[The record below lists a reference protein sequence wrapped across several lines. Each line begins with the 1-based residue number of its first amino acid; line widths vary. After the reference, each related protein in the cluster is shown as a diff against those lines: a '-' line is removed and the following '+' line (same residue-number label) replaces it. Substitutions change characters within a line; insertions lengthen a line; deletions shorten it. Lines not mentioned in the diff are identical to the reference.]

1 MTSFISILA
10 ATDFSVDG
18 NNAVRRAA
26 LLAHEHG
33 ARLHILHV
41 LNPAGCKPLRDWF
54 SPTLDLDLKAAQARD
69 ALRRLAVEILGA
81 YDLTASVE
89 VAVGNPFETLMKA
102 SEHVDLVVLGRRG
115 HGHLKG
121 LLVGR
126 TVDRMLRICRRP
138 VLVVKTS
145 VQGSYRR
152 VLVPIDFTAAS
163 GAAIRVADRMRREM
177 SMHVFHALNSKR
189 EAVLR
194 DADVPEHRHQGDPP
208 DGRRSDQ
215 RPHASQG
222 RQTRPGQRVHELM
235 HWRTGTRCTRPA
247 IRFFFS
253 MWPLLRSAY
262 CWIVSRNYAGAGQGA
277 LPGSQRRAQRRTA
290 DAQPRWPPSPARQ
303 AAAGDRPPRG
313 VVRSRRRGRVEAGCG
328 AGPREPRDRSP
339 PARRL
344 RRGRR
349 ERTQG
354 SRIARRPC
362 GLPDEVGQSHLVLG
376 RALLERGRL
385 DEAEKSFEAADAVF
399 EQMESVGH
407 RAGAWVALGDLAS
420 RRGDDGEAARRYR
433 SAAEALQDIRF

>member
-1 MTSFISILA
+1 MTSFTSILA

-41 LNPAGCKPLRDWF
+41 LNAAGCKPLRDWF

-69 ALRRLAVEILGA
+69 TLRRLAVEILGA

-121 LLVGR
+121 LLEGK

-152 VLVPIDFTAAS
+152 ILVPIDFTAAS

-177 SMHVFHALNSKR
+177 GMDVFHALNSKR

-194 DADVPEHRHQGDPP
+194 DADVPEHLIMETRLMEEGAINARMRRKVARLGLDNTSMNYALAHGPAVHSTLHHAHRLGADLIVAGKQGRSTL
-208 DGRRSDQ
+208 GSFLLGSVSRRVLSEATCDVLIVP
-215 RPHASQG
+215 RPRDSSPPHAAETVAPRLNSESHLDNAALAQSAAAHAGALTQG
-222 RQTRPGQRVHELM
+222 
-235 HWRTGTRCTRPA
+235 HWIHNKA
-247 IRFFFS
+247 
-253 MWPLLRSAY
+253 RS
-262 CWIVSRNYAGAGQGA
+262 VSR
-277 LPGSQRRAQRRTA
+277 RA
-290 DAQPRWPPSPARQ
+290 S
-303 AAAGDRPPRG
+303 
-313 VVRSRRRGRVEAGCG
+313 
-328 AGPREPRDRSP
+328 
-339 PARRL
+339 
-344 RRGRR
+344 
-349 ERTQG
+349 
-354 SRIARRPC
+354 
-362 GLPDEVGQSHLVLG
+362 
-376 RALLERGRL
+376 
-385 DEAEKSFEAADAVF
+385 
-399 EQMESVGH
+399 
-407 RAGAWVALGDLAS
+407 
-420 RRGDDGEAARRYR
+420 
-433 SAAEALQDIRF
+433 

>member
-138 VLVVKTS
+138 VLVVKTP

-194 DADVPEHRHQGDPP
+194 DADVPEHVIRETRLMEEGAINARMRRKVARLGLDSTSMNYALAYGHPVHSTLRHAHRLGADLIVAGKQG
-208 DGRRSDQ
+208 RSTLGSFLLGSVSSRVLSGATCDMLIVP
-215 RPHASQG
+215 RPRDSSPPHAAETVAPRLNSEPYRDNAALAQSAAAHAGALTQG
-222 RQTRPGQRVHELM
+222 
-235 HWRTGTRCTRPA
+235 HWIHNKA
-247 IRFFFS
+247 RF
-253 MWPLLRSAY
+253 
-262 CWIVSRNYAGAGQGA
+262 VSR
-277 LPGSQRRAQRRTA
+277 RA
-290 DAQPRWPPSPARQ
+290 S
-303 AAAGDRPPRG
+303 
-313 VVRSRRRGRVEAGCG
+313 
-328 AGPREPRDRSP
+328 
-339 PARRL
+339 
-344 RRGRR
+344 
-349 ERTQG
+349 
-354 SRIARRPC
+354 
-362 GLPDEVGQSHLVLG
+362 
-376 RALLERGRL
+376 
-385 DEAEKSFEAADAVF
+385 
-399 EQMESVGH
+399 
-407 RAGAWVALGDLAS
+407 
-420 RRGDDGEAARRYR
+420 
-433 SAAEALQDIRF
+433 